1 MCNNSIP
8 ANADNKVVAGENAK
22 EKRLIDFL
30 MGIESRPSDV
40 EDRTFYIE
48 DEEDALNIR
57 LFEDYPIH
65 IQISKDDKLFS
76 GGAWS
81 ECCMLTKYFL
91 LYAHDI
97 LDKRGEIMKIWSE

>member
-1 MCNNSIP
+1 MSNNSIP

-48 DEEDALNIR
+48 DEEGALNIR

-65 IQISKDDKLFS
+65 IQISKDDKLLS
-76 GGAWS
+76 DGAWS
-81 ECCMLTKYFL
+81 EYCMLTKDFL

-97 LDKRGEIMKIWSE
+97 LDRRDEILKI